1 MTNPASE
8 TAPRIALVIGATGSF
23 GGHAAVALIKHGWR
37 VRALARD
44 PEAAKVKSGDRM
56 PIEWVKGDALNAADV
71 IAAAQGAQVIVQ
83 AANPPAYRNWGGTV
97 MPMMKA
103 ALAAAEQTGARV
115 VLPASVYNFA
125 PGSGDFIAETAPQA
139 PVTRK
144 GKIRVAVEAMFQA
157 AADRG
162 VRTLVV
168 RAGDYFGPA
177 APNSALQWLA
187 VRSQG
192 KARSVY
198 MPGPKDVGHC
208 WAYLPDMAETM
219 ARLLDR
225 EDQLAAFDVF
235 HFKGHW
241 LGRGDEM
248 GASIRRVTHK
258 PRLPIR
264 RFPYLLVYALA
275 PFNETMREMIEM
287 RYLWDRPIGL
297 DNSKLVRFLGEEPHT
312 PLDQA
317 IRAALADMGC
327 LAEIELGSAYGAA
340 VAA

>member
-1 MTNPASE
+1 MTSP
-8 TAPRIALVIGATGSF
+8 TQKTALVIGATGSF
-23 GGHAAVALIKHGWR
+23 GGHAVAALLKHGWR
-37 VRALARD
+37 IRALARD
-44 PEAAKVKSGDRM
+44 PDAAQAKTGAHM
-56 PIEWVKGDALNAADV
+56 PIDWVKGDTLDPADV
-71 IAAAQGAQVIVQ
+71 LAAAQGVQVIVQ
-83 AANPPAYRNWGGTV
+83 AANPPAYRNWAGTV

-103 ALAAAEQTGARV
+103 VLAAAEQTGARV
-115 VLPASVYNFA
+115 ILPTSVYNFA
-125 PGSGDFIAETAPQA
+125 PDSGAAIAETAPQVPA
-139 PVTRK
+139 TRK
-144 GKIRVAVEAMFQA
+144 GKIRVAVEAMFQTA
-157 AADRG
+157 AARG
-162 VRTLVV
+162 VRTLIV
-168 RAGDYFGPA
+168 RGGDYFGPA

-187 VRSQG
+187 VRSKGQV
-192 KARSVY
+192 RSVY

-241 LGRGDEM
+241 LARGDEM
-248 GASIRRVTHK
+248 GASIRRVTHR

-264 RFPYLLVYALA
+264 RFPYLVVYALA

-327 LAEIELGSAYGAA
+327 LGEIELGSGFGAA
-340 VAA
+340 VTA

>member
-1 MTNPASE
+1 MTNP
-8 TAPRIALVIGATGSF
+8 TQKTALVIGATGSF
-23 GGHAAVALIKHGWR
+23 GGHAVVALLKHGWR

-44 PEAAKVKSGDRM
+44 PVAAKAKTGGRM
-56 PIEWVKGDALNAADV
+56 PIDWIKGDAMIAADV

-83 AANPPAYRNWGGTV
+83 GANPPAYRNWAGTV
-97 MPMMKA
+97 MPMMQA
-103 ALAAAEQTGARV
+103 VLAAAEQSGARV

-125 PGSGDFIAETAPQA
+125 PDSGPSISETAPQA
-139 PVTRK
+139 PATRK
-144 GKIRVAVEAMFQA
+144 GKIRVQVEALFRDASQ
-157 AADRG
+157 RG

-168 RAGDYFGPA
+168 RAGDFFGPA
-177 APNSALQWLA
+177 APNSALGWLT
-187 VRSQG
+187 VRA
-192 KARSVY
+192 KNRVRSVY
-198 MPGPKDVGHC
+198 RPGPHDVGHC

-235 HFKGHW
+235 HFAGHW
-241 LGRGDEM
+241 LARGDEM
-248 GASIRRVTHK
+248 GASIRRATHQ

-264 RFPYLLVYALA
+264 AFPYLLVYALA

-287 RYLWDRPIGL
+287 RYLWTRPIGL

-317 IRAALADMGC
+317 TRATLADMGC
-327 LAEIELGSAYGAA
+327 LGVVELSVEVGAA
-340 VAA
+340 TVAV